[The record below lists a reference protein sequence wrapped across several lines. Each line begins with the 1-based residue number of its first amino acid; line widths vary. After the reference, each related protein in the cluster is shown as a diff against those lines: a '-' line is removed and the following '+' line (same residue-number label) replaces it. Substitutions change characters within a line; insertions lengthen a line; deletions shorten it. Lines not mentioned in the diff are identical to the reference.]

1 VSICLLPHCPPVSA
15 SSTLPV
21 FPRSA
26 HWIGLALT
34 GTLAACS
41 AGEGLLLPS
50 EGEPASIVVI
60 RGDGQLGRVGEPLG
74 NPLVVQVTD
83 TRDRPVEGAAVTF
96 ELTAAGPGAN
106 VIPRSASTDANG
118 EANAQIV
125 LGTTVGQQRGM
136 ARVVMSAGTL
146 APEVSFTATVLS
158 ENANMMAPVAGEDQ
172 TGLVGSPLAD
182 RLVVKVTDAFDN
194 PISGVPINWSA
205 EGGGSVSEATVSTD
219 AQGLASV
226 ERVLGPAAGPQTT
239 IASSEGLA
247 GSPITFVHTAL
258 AGNASR
264 LALISG
270 DDQTGQI
277 GSALSAEL
285 VVRVIDGEGNG
296 VPGTAVTWVVAIG
309 GGSVTPANSI
319 TDEDGRASAQWVLG
333 STPGPNRLDA
343 VVSGVGVVSFDAT
356 GAPGAPAALS
366 IRVQPPS
373 AARNGV
379 PFDRAPVVQLL
390 DAQGN
395 EVSSGGIPITAALGS
410 GGGSLT
416 GTRQRVTDGNGR
428 ASFSDLAI
436 MGPAGRYTLVFS
448 SPGYASTTSAAV
460 EVRSAPTTTTITADL
475 PDPSAPGAP
484 FTVQF
489 KVSAQGVTPGGTVS
503 ITDGVESCSGS
514 LSGGAG
520 ACQLSLSTPGNRTL
534 RATYGGGTGLDGSS
548 DTETH
553 RVQAP
558 QPENRPPTAAFTWSC
573 EGLTCRFTDQ
583 SSDPDG
589 SVVGRSWTFGDG
601 SPLTAD
607 KDPTHTFPSAGNYTV
622 TLTVTDDDGATDA
635 GSSPVAVQAPPQN
648 QAPVAGFTSDC
659 KDLSCKFKSDGSR
672 DPDGKIIAWAW
683 SFGDGATSAEPDP
696 KHDYAA
702 GGTYSVSLTVTDD
715 GGASTGVTHAVTVN
729 APPPPPNHPPRA
741 EFAPSCT
748 NLACS
753 FTDQSR
759 DDDGSVVAW
768 SWTLGDGSTSN
779 QQSPS
784 HTYSSAGTYDVTL
797 TVTDDDGA
805 ANLKSR
811 RITVNAP
818 PAPNQPPTA
827 DFTSS
832 CSDLVCDFADGSADS
847 DGEVSAWS
855 WDFGDGSGS
864 TARNPSHSYTSGGSY
879 DVTLTITDDD
889 GANASVT
896 HQVTVTV
903 PPPPNVAP
911 SAQIGSVSCTGL
923 SCSFGDGSTD
933 PDGSIQTRVWDYG
946 DNSAPD
952 GLGSR
957 TYASSGSYT
966 VTLTVTDDDGAQDS
980 DTEGVTISGAGI

>member
-1 VSICLLPHCPPVSA
+1 
-15 SSTLPV
+15 
-21 FPRSA
+21 
-26 HWIGLALT
+26 
-34 GTLAACS
+34 
-41 AGEGLLLPS
+41 
-50 EGEPASIVVI
+50 
-60 RGDGQLGRVGEPLG
+60 
-74 NPLVVQVTD
+74 
-83 TRDRPVEGAAVTF
+83 
-96 ELTAAGPGAN
+96 
-106 VIPRSASTDANG
+106 
-118 EANAQIV
+118 
-125 LGTTVGQQRGM
+125 
-136 ARVVMSAGTL
+136 
-146 APEVSFTATVLS
+146 
-158 ENANMMAPVAGEDQ
+158 
-172 TGLVGSPLAD
+172 
-182 RLVVKVTDAFDN
+182 
-194 PISGVPINWSA
+194 
-205 EGGGSVSEATVSTD
+205 
-219 AQGLASV
+219 
-226 ERVLGPAAGPQTT
+226 
-239 IASSEGLA
+239 
-247 GSPITFVHTAL
+247 
-258 AGNASR
+258 
-264 LALISG
+264 
-270 DDQTGQI
+270 
-277 GSALSAEL
+277 
-285 VVRVIDGEGNG
+285 
-296 VPGTAVTWVVAIG
+296 
-309 GGSVTPANSI
+309 
-319 TDEDGRASAQWVLG
+319 
-333 STPGPNRLDA
+333 
-343 VVSGVGVVSFDAT
+343 
-356 GAPGAPAALS
+356 
-366 IRVQPPS
+366 
-373 AARNGV
+373 
-379 PFDRAPVVQLL
+379 
-390 DAQGN
+390 
-395 EVSSGGIPITAALGS
+395 
-410 GGGSLT
+410 
-416 GTRQRVTDGNGR
+416 
-428 ASFSDLAI
+428 
-436 MGPAGRYTLVFS
+436 
-448 SPGYASTTSAAV
+448 
-460 EVRSAPTTTTITADL
+460 
-475 PDPSAPGAP
+475 
-484 FTVQF
+484 
-489 KVSAQGVTPGGTVS
+489 
-503 ITDGVESCSGS
+503 
-514 LSGGAG
+514 
-520 ACQLSLSTPGNRTL
+520 
-534 RATYGGGTGLDGSS
+534 
-548 DTETH
+548 
-553 RVQAP
+553 
-558 QPENRPPTAAFTWSC
+558 
-573 EGLTCRFTDQ
+573 
-583 SSDPDG
+583 
-589 SVVGRSWTFGDG
+589 
-601 SPLTAD
+601 
-607 KDPTHTFPSAGNYTV
+607 
-622 TLTVTDDDGATDA
+622 
-635 GSSPVAVQAPPQN
+635 
-648 QAPVAGFTSDC
+648 
-659 KDLSCKFKSDGSR
+659 LSCKFKSDGSR